1 MVINEINNLVV
12 SNPNV
17 ALKDVANFKTSD
29 ELSYGENNVQFGES
43 EYAKRKRVTKVVT
56 KLTAFTALLITAI
69 ASGSYLF
76 NSFLGAD
83 PIIENFSEGYSVN
96 DLTFSYS
103 FTITI
108 ENSYLTME
116 VYDSGIIL
124 PDVIYFHTSGT
135 YEGEISLNPETDYV
149 IKFVSTNGF
158 DYSSELSKYR
168 IMFSTNK

>member
-1 MVINEINNLVV
+1 MEINEINTLTVA
-12 SNPNV
+12 NPN
-17 ALKDVANFKTSD
+17 ASLKDVANFKTSD
-29 ELSYGENNVQFGES
+29 ELFYGENNVQFGES
-43 EYAKRKRVTKVVT
+43 EYAKRKRTTKIVT

-69 ASGSYLF
+69 ASGSYII

-83 PIIENFSEGYSVN
+83 PVIENFSEGYVVN

-116 VYDSGIIL
+116 VFDSGVIL
-124 PDVIYFHTSGT
+124 PDVIYFQSSGT
-135 YEGEISLNPETDYV
+135 YQGEISLNPETDYV
-149 IKFVSTNGF
+149 IKFISTNGF

-168 IMFSTNK
+168 ITFTTGK